1 MQQGDATV
9 QEFFNQLSAACCELD
24 TLGPQLSV
32 ATCEPC
38 SKQHTH
44 LELWRTY
51 DFLTCFCAEFE
62 PLRAQLLA
70 REPCV
75 SLMEAL
81 LFIMGRPVFDAGLLQ
96 SACLFILVVR
106 SACLFVLAVRSI
118 PFGFIAT
125 PPTVPFSVASSLR
138 SGGTGGLH
146 CGKKA
151 HSC

>member
-1 MQQGDATV
+1 LQQGDATV

-24 TLGPQLSV
+24 TLGPQLSL
-32 ATCEPC
+32 ATCESC
-38 SKQHTH
+38 SKQQTH

-51 DFLTCFCAEFE
+51 DFLTHFGAEFE
-62 PLRAQLLA
+62 PLRAHLLA
-70 REPCV
+70 REPSV

-81 LFIMGRPVFDAGLLQ
+81 LFIMGRPVFDLLVCFSQ
-96 SACLFILVVR
+96 PACL
-106 SACLFVLAVRSI
+106 SWLFVLHLL
-118 PFGFIAT
+118 
-125 PPTVPFSVASSLR
+125 ASSLR

>member
-24 TLGPQLSV
+24 TLGPKLSV

-81 LFIMGRPVFDAGLLQ
+81 LFIMGRPVFGLLVCFSQ
-96 SACLFILVVR
+96 PVCLSWWFVQPACL
-106 SACLFVLAVRSI
+106 SWLFVLHLLALLPLRPQC
-118 PFGFIAT
+118 PFQWH
-125 PPTVPFSVASSLR
+125 PL
-138 SGGTGGLH
+138 
-146 CGKKA
+146 
-151 HSC
+151 